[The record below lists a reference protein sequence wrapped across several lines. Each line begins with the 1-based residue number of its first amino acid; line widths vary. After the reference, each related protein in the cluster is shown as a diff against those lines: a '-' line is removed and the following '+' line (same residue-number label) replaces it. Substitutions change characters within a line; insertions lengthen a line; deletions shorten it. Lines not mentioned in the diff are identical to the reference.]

1 MPVGLTSA
9 EAQHRLEHWCERNS
23 GAAAEQGFCDRA
35 LRLVVASLPTRAA
48 AGLAGGLD
56 CRIDPASK
64 TNGNLVSSAAFLAR
78 VRSFGDAKMER
89 PYVTQKTIFSW
100 ALSILFVL
108 EPVHTFAADKWL
120 IARAST
126 SGACHVQLETS
137 RPILGVA
144 LEGRYSSRKEA
155 CEAATKL
162 KTSDPSESKKCY
174 AYTKGTIADCKDE
187 KVKLE

>member
-1 MPVGLTSA
+1 MEHLYVAQKMILT
-9 EAQHRLEHWCERNS
+9 W
-23 GAAAEQGFCDRA
+23 
-35 LRLVVASLPTRAA
+35 T
-48 AGLAGGLD
+48 LAMMF
-56 CRIDPASK
+56 I
-64 TNGNLVSSAAFLAR
+64 
-78 VRSFGDAKMER
+78 
-89 PYVTQKTIFSW
+89 
-100 ALSILFVL
+100 L
-108 EPVHTFAADKWL
+108 EPVYAFAADKWL

-155 CEAATKL
+155 CEAANKL

-187 KVKLE
+187 KIKLE